1 MMCARYVNKPPFHI
15 NSTSKYYQ
23 IMLLTLPAGRGLHLE
38 IISSNWEAS
47 KVPLPRQRASWPFC
61 GWIPSSLN
69 TQALSNPPPVWSTII
84 TCSPPKWT
92 HWCSFLCDGNIM
104 TLFWPPSNSIQE
116 SSRGAQSSK
125 FWFYWGTELAAP
137 LRCSHQPRD
146 NSTSHCWV
154 SSPRHQKWHFLYQ
167 AFSSL
172 LSHYSWASPFCE
184 SLWDSSLSHIDL
196 LFIFLLSY
204 STNFPGKVAMRKG
217 QSGHRGE
224 QSVHRG
230 PLSHI

>member
-47 KVPLPRQRASWPFC
+47 KVPLPRQRASWPLC
-61 GWIPSSLN
+61 GWIPFSLN
-69 TQALSNPPPVWSTII
+69 TQALGNPPPVWSTII

-116 SSRGAQSSK
+116 SSRGTQSSK

-137 LRCSHQPRD
+137 IL
-146 NSTSHCWV
+146 STRVLPSTQGQQHKPLLGQV
-154 SSPRHQKWHFLYQ
+154 SQ
-167 AFSSL
+167 ASEVTLSVPSLLLSTLPLPMGFSLLWIPVGFKSEPHRSSFHFSSQ
-172 LSHYSWASPFCE
+172 
-184 SLWDSSLSHIDL
+184 
-196 LFIFLLSY
+196 LF
-204 STNFPGKVAMRKG
+204 NKFPWKSCHAQRTVR
-217 QSGHRGE
+217 
-224 QSVHRG
+224 
-230 PLSHI
+230 P